1 MGLCFEITG
10 AILGRIS
17 FYTQKILS
25 TKQFLFLKVLLASEI
40 SIYKVTKIPTTCFV
54 EYLMETLT
62 MRFPHLGEMIFD
74 YLDNQSLAKCKIVS
88 KTWNIYIVEQRF
100 YGIRIIKETV
110 ERFHKLS
117 NPWFEVFKKANTE
130 NIVALKNCFDQFDKQ
145 RKQKPHRFLKEI
157 TPLHISAGAGNILL
171 YEAIHKLAK
180 NKQPRTEDGHEP
192 VIYAIN
198 RGHVKMALFII
209 ERMVDKNPRDVDG
222 FTPLHYAARFGH
234 LKILEMIMEAVQNKN
249 PMSNNRRVTPLH
261 LAAMHG
267 RVEVIDLFM
276 KMIKDKHPRTLG
288 GATPLHMAA
297 RNGHVK
303 VCMLILQSARIKN
316 PRNGYG
322 ETPLTVARENGQF
335 KVCWLLEKIWNCVT

>member
-1 MGLCFEITG
+1 
-10 AILGRIS
+10 
-17 FYTQKILS
+17 
-25 TKQFLFLKVLLASEI
+25 
-40 SIYKVTKIPTTCFV
+40 
-54 EYLMETLT
+54 METLT
-62 MRFPHLGEMIFD
+62 IRFPHLSEVVFD
-74 YLDNQSLAKCKIVS
+74 YLDNQSLAKCTIVS
-88 KTWNIYIVEQRF
+88 KTWNIYIVEQKF

-130 NIVALKNCFDQFDKQ
+130 NIVELKNCFDQFDKQ
-145 RKQKPHRFLKEI
+145 RKQKPRRFVKEI
-157 TPLHISAGAGNILL
+157 TPLHVSAGAGNILL

-180 NKQPRTEDGHEP
+180 NKQPRTEDGLEP

-209 ERMVDKNPRDVDG
+209 ENTFDKNPKSKCGCTALHAAAKHGHVEVVESILKHLKDKNPKSNCENKTPLHIAAGDEKNLRDVDG
-222 FTPLHYAARFGH
+222 FTPLHFAARFGH

-249 PMSNNRRVTPLH
+249 PITNNRRVTPLH

-303 VCMLILQSARIKN
+303 VCMLILQSVKSKN